1 MTRRHILIAGLIVS
15 LFLLLALP
23 ASAFGAGGEPAGMGG
38 GTIDPGLKEELW
50 NIHVEHRLSDYEY
63 HVGAAQ
69 DAIAALGRYG
79 YDTAR
84 LSEIVSTIS
93 AKHDALE
100 TALKGKDRDQL
111 KAINS
116 DLRQLWKEY
125 SQEFRRVLRGN

>member
-1 MTRRHILIAGLIVS
+1 MTRRHILIAGLMVS

-23 ASAFGAGGEPAGMGG
+23 ASALGAGGEPAEMGEG
-38 GTIDPGLKEELW
+38 GIDPGLKEELW
-50 NIHVEHRLSDYEY
+50 NIHVEHRLSDFEF

-79 YDTAR
+79 YDTAG
-84 LSEIVSTIS
+84 LSEILSTIS

-100 TALKGKDRDQL
+100 TALRERDRDQL

-116 DLRQLWKEY
+116 ELRQLWKEF
-125 SQEFRRVLRGN
+125 SQEFRQVLKGS